1 MTNTA
6 GPPASPKAGQ
16 KGLRTVDPA
25 VIDERAFMNAIRNGS
40 LASPKLA
47 RSSVKSTT
55 IWRLFRTGRFDEGR
69 SQVPRSIGSDTQ
81 GKYSVPAEG
90 YETESLLA
98 AKRHRGRARRTFVR
112 F

>member
-6 GPPASPKAGQ
+6 GLPRKPESWS
-16 KGLRTVDPA
+16 KGLRTVDPG

-47 RSSVKSTT
+47 RSPMKSTT

-69 SQVPRSIGSDTQ
+69 SQVPRGIGSDTQ
-81 GKYSVPAEG
+81 GKYSVP
-90 YETESLLA
+90 S
-98 AKRHRGRARRTFVR
+98 
-112 F
+112 

>member
-6 GPPASPKAGQ
+6 GLPRKPESWS
-16 KGLRTVDPA
+16 KGLRTVDPG
-25 VIDERAFMNAIRNGS
+25 VIDERAFMNAIRNARWLPENLRAFVREIDYN
-40 LASPKLA
+40 LAALPDRPLRRRA
-47 RSSVKSTT
+47 
-55 IWRLFRTGRFDEGR
+55 IA
-69 SQVPRSIGSDTQ
+69 SIGSDTQ